1 MAPRRTLLVPLL
13 LVSGLLM
20 AACGSDDSGS
30 TAVSAAEDSA
40 ATTAAVTSAASTTA
54 GSTTT
59 EGATTT
65 AAPVTS
71 ASQAPSST
79 AAPAP
84 TAGATT
90 TKAAPKPSVAPT
102 TTPTTK
108 APSTEKVTLRL
119 AYFPNVT
126 HATALVGV
134 GKGIF
139 AQALGP
145 NVTLKSAVFNAG
157 PAEIEALFAGAID
170 AGYIGPNP
178 AVNGFVKSNGQA
190 LRIVAGATSG
200 GAYLVVKSDINTPAD
215 LKGKVLA
222 TPQLG
227 NTQDVA
233 LRAFLKENGLSADTS
248 GGGDVSI
255 RPQENAQTLDAFKA
269 NTVQG
274 AWVPEP
280 WASRLVEEGGG
291 KILVDEATLWPG
303 GRFATT
309 ELIVSV
315 KFLNDHPD
323 VVKALLEGQLAAE
336 DFIRTQEGDAQ
347 KVVNDQIQAITGKR
361 MTDGLL
367 GSSWGHLKFT
377 NDPVAS
383 SVLQSAKDAASVGL
397 LSKVPDLHD
406 LFDLRLLNEVLKEH
420 GQSAVAGL

>member
-1 MAPRRTLLVPLL
+1 M
-13 LVSGLLM
+13 
-20 AACGSDDSGS
+20 
-30 TAVSAAEDSA
+30 
-40 ATTAAVTSAASTTA
+40 
-54 GSTTT
+54 
-59 EGATTT
+59 
-65 AAPVTS
+65 
-71 ASQAPSST
+71 
-79 AAPAP
+79 
-84 TAGATT
+84 
-90 TKAAPKPSVAPT
+90 
-102 TTPTTK
+102 
-108 APSTEKVTLRL
+108 
-119 AYFPNVT
+119 
-126 HATALVGV
+126 
-134 GKGIF
+134 
-139 AQALGP
+139 
-145 NVTLKSAVFNAG
+145 
-157 PAEIEALFAGAID
+157 
-170 AGYIGPNP
+170 
-178 AVNGFVKSNGQA
+178 
-190 LRIVAGATSG
+190 
-200 GAYLVVKSDINTPAD
+200 
-215 LKGKVLA
+215 LA

-336 DFIRTQEGDAQ
+336 DFIRNQEGDAQ

-397 LSKVPDLHD
+397 LPKVPDLRD
-406 LFDLRLLNEVLKEH
+406 LFDLRLLNEVLKER
-420 GQSAVAGL
+420 GQSTVSGL